1 MQTECKEERADDLLY
16 PQVYKCTLPSMTL
29 TDARKRL
36 TDEETEIVVDWS
48 QALSSG
54 TSTNIDRLIEWIS
67 TYPNKR
73 GVHVYLGSGR
83 HHSTGRKLQNSLQ
96 ALGCRVTNR
105 SYQLV

>member
-1 MQTECKEERADDLLY
+1 MPKSCKEERAGDLLL

-29 TDARKRL
+29 TNARKRL

-48 QALSSG
+48 QALSSD
-54 TSTNIDRLIEWIS
+54 TSTNIDRMIEWIS

-105 SYQLV
+105 SFLMV